1 MAGPALL
8 PGELIRGETKREEA
22 WDPALLFSLLTSQLN
37 TNTVQTET
45 VPTPTAASSGLLFFS
60 FSFSFSVSTGH
71 PVRCKTGV
79 TKPLFLSIFY
89 LPTT

>member
-37 TNTVQTET
+37 TNTVQTEP
-45 VPTPTAASSGLLFFS
+45 VPTSTAASSGLLFFS
-60 FSFSFSVSTGH
+60 FSFSVSTGGH

-79 TKPLFLSIFY
+79 TKPLFLYIFY